1 LGAQL
6 MEEAM
11 QWYQR
16 GAEGGHGGAQHTLAL
31 CYAKGDGVH
40 QSWPSATRWFE
51 AAAAQVAP
59 NKKKTLPFGDAS
71 SRASHVPRVWP

>member
-1 LGAQL
+1 MQL

-16 GAEGGHGGAQHTLAL
+16 GAEGGHMGAQHTLGL

-51 AAAAQVAP
+51 AAAAQV
-59 NKKKTLPFGDAS
+59 S
-71 SRASHVPRVWP
+71 SPRR